1 MDGLRQHRTS
11 YLIEEQAVKLDPDAA
26 DAWSHLA
33 TLYQREGRVADQQLA
48 ERRASALQSV
58 YGQ

>member
-1 MDGLRQHRTS
+1 MALGNTGQATS
-11 YLIEEQAVKLDPDAA
+11 FEEQAVKLDPDAA